1 MINWALCV
9 PDGCSAVDVESA
21 LNEVVATF
29 VADTGIEMN
38 VRVEQDMCQ
47 VLQVDWQYDRNTWLA
62 M

>member
-9 PDGCSAVDVESA
+9 PEACSAVDVEA
-21 LNEVVATF
+21 AFKEVVNTF

-38 VRVEQDMCQ
+38 VRVEQEMCQ
-47 VLQVDWQYDRNTWLA
+47 VLQDEWRFDRNTWLA